1 MAYATVADFVLRVG
15 ELQTIQLTDRDG
27 VGEIN
32 EQVLELGLSDSSSQ
46 MDGYLSA
53 RYALP
58 LPAVPQNLVRLCCDL
73 TRYRLASMSGVDIT
87 DEIIERYKLSL
98 KELEQ
103 LAKGAI
109 SLGLPELNADS
120 EDSEF
125 SGAVFFSNNK
135 NRVFSRDNKD

>member
-1 MAYATVADFVLRVG
+1 MAYATVYDFVLRVG
-15 ELQTIQLTDRDG
+15 EFQAMQLTDRDG
-27 VGEIN
+27 RGEIDDD
-32 EQVLELGLSDSSSQ
+32 VLLLALSDSSSQ
-46 MDGYLSA
+46 IDGYLAA

-58 LPAVPQNLVRLCCDL
+58 LPSVPQNLVRLCCDL
-73 TRYRLASMSGVDIT
+73 ARYRLASMSGVDIT
-87 DEIIERYKLSL
+87 DEIIERYKFSL
-98 KELEQ
+98 KELDL

-109 SLGLPELNADS
+109 SLGLPAPQEDS